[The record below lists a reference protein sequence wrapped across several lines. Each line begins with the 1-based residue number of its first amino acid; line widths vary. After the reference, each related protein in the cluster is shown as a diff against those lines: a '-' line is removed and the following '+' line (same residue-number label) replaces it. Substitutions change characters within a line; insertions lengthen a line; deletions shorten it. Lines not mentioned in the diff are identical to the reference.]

1 MKDDR
6 YFMELNALDK
16 IDDVLEIFKEYS
28 PCVFLKTDEGYDWME
43 EDHSKCIVFANPY
56 GGESLEIVVGDRD
69 EFTLCYNGH
78 AHYANYQ
85 YDYDLMIERIRD
97 IFCNRICAGTLT
109 DNSGKWYGSGYFD
122 KNEIAEQPQKVFE
135 FVFKE
140 KEFYEHLTRVGYKVK
155 YEFWNPAD
163 NITTQNG

>member
-1 MKDDR
+1 
-6 YFMELNALDK
+6 
-16 IDDVLEIFKEYS
+16 
-28 PCVFLKTDEGYDWME
+28 
-43 EDHSKCIVFANPY
+43 
-56 GGESLEIVVGDRD
+56 VGDRD

-97 IFCNRICAGTLT
+97 IFGNRICAGTLT
-109 DNSGKWYGSGYFD
+109 DNSCKWYGRGYFD
-122 KNEIAEQPQKVFE
+122 KNEIAEQLQKVFE

-140 KEFYEHLTRVGYKVK
+140 KEFYEHLTVVGYKVK

-163 NITTQNG
+163 NITIQNG